1 MALRVLAL
9 HGFGQSASVFMEKRV
24 KEITRKLR
32 DILALHALDAPHT
45 LPYDPS
51 LRGWWVYPP
60 ELWNGRGETIQALA
74 EELLK
79 VPDFEPL
86 GFRESFEA
94 VLAEWSRG
102 GYDGILGFSQGA
114 ILAAAVCCEL
124 HRRGAPAPR
133 FALLISGFGRPL
145 PRGVEAYPPQAPLPM
160 PSLHIWGLADD
171 HIPGWASETLA
182 GYFENPRVYTHS
194 GGHFVPQKAADVD
207 AIKDF
212 LVPFVKEGGVS
223 SSTSAAAAAP
233 AKPRPPQP
241 KPRPGPPQRQEPP
254 EPKVDDVVAPSG
266 AQALDQASTACIS
279 DELGGALRY
288 YARAPPAAAP
298 ARASVAALSTAMLAS
313 ESPRTPPEGIADYIE
328 AEQEAPG
335 PGTFERMLA
344 LLRRESIDFSLL
356 GPHPACR
363 TSEDSV
369 RVRLEGGWEGVS
381 LHSGAKAMLLRA
393 PGTEERWILTVLPA
407 DKKLSWRKV
416 RALKGK
422 ATRMATEE
430 EVVRVAG
437 CLSGA
442 VPPFAAAFPAPVE
455 CLLDEQMPQTMT
467 FNCGLRTRSI
477 RMSRAD
483 YERVQSPEVVD
494 IAE

>member
-1 MALRVLAL
+1 MALHVLAL
-9 HGFGQSASVFMEKRV
+9 HGFGQNASVFMEKRV

-32 DILALHALDAPHT
+32 DILVLQALDAPHT

-60 ELWNGRGETIQALA
+60 ELWDGRGETIQALA

-133 FALLISGFGRPL
+133 FAVLISGFGRPV

-182 GYFENPRVYTHS
+182 GYFENPRVYTHP

-212 LVPFVKEGGVS
+212 LSPFIKDGS
-223 SSTSAAAAAP
+223 AANSTSAAAAAP
-233 AKPRPPQP
+233 TKPRPHQ
-241 KPRPGPPQRQEPP
+241 PRPGPPQTQKPP
-254 EPKVDDVVAPSG
+254 KQKADDVLVAPSG
-266 AQALDQASTACIS
+266 AQALAQASTACIL

-288 YARAPPAAAP
+288 YTCAPPAAALVC
-298 ARASVAALSTAMLAS
+298 ASVAAPSTAAFAS
-313 ESPRTPPEGIADYIE
+313 ESPRTPPEGVADYIE
-328 AEQEAPG
+328 AELEAPG
-335 PGTFERMLA
+335 PGTFERLLA
-344 LLRRESIDFSLL
+344 LMRRESIDFSLL
-356 GPHPACR
+356 GPHPPCR

-369 RVRLEGGWEGVS
+369 RVRLEGGWEGVT

-430 EVVRVAG
+430 EVARVAG
-437 CLSGA
+437 CLPGA
-442 VPPFAAAFPAPVE
+442 VPPFAAAFPAPAE
-455 CLLDEQMPQTMT
+455 CMLDEQMPQTMN

-483 YERVQSPEVVD
+483 YERIQSPEVVD